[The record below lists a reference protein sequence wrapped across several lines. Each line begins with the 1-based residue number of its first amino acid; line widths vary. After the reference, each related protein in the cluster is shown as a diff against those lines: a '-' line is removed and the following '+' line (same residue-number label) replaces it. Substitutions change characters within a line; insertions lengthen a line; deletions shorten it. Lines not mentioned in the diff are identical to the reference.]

1 MLDLKL
7 LRNNKEILV
16 NSLKHRNSS
25 IDVNEIFELDVKVRE
40 HQTKSQELASER
52 NKLAKEIGLKK
63 QRGENADDLLSL
75 VAKSKKDEEELV
87 LKTKELEEQLYLKL
101 AIVPNILH
109 ESVPYGVDETQNI
122 EVRKFMEPQKFNFA
136 PKEHFD
142 LGVELDMMDFETA
155 AQMAGSR
162 FTILSKDLAKL
173 ERALIAFMLDIH
185 TTQNGYTEYSMPTV
199 LKPEALYNTG
209 QLPKFKE
216 DLFET
221 LDNRFL
227 IPTTEVPLTNLVA
240 NKFILEQN
248 LPIRATGQSLCFRLE
263 AGSAGRDAKG
273 MLRQHQFY
281 KVELVSITKAEDS
294 FNELEKMVN
303 SAEEILKQ
311 LQIPYKVMLLC
322 SGDTGFSASKTY
334 DIEAWLPGQNKYR
347 EISSCSNCTDFQ
359 ARRMNAKL
367 KDTHGNNHHLLHTLN
382 GSGLAVGRTLIA
394 ILENYQNADGSINVP
409 DVLVNYMGGKKVINK
424 I

>member
-87 LKTKELEEQLYLKL
+87 LKTKELEEQLHLKL
-101 AIVPNILH
+101 ASVPNILH

-122 EVRKFMEPQKFNFA
+122 EVRKFMEPQKFNFT

-173 ERALIAFMLDIH
+173 ERALINFMLNLH
-185 TTQNGYTEYSMPTV
+185 TNKNGYTEYSLPTI

-248 LPIRATGQSLCFRLE
+248 LPMRVVGQSLCFRLE
-263 AGSAGRDAKG
+263 AGSAGRDTKG

-294 FNELEKMVN
+294 FNELERMVA
-303 SAEEILKQ
+303 SAEEVLKQ
-311 LQIPYKVMLLC
+311 LKIPYKVMLLC

-367 KDTHGNNHHLLHTLN
+367 KDIHGNNHNLLHTLN

-394 ILENYQNADGSINVP
+394 ILENYQNADGSISVP
-409 DVLVNYMGGKKVINK
+409 DVLVNYMGGQKVINK
-424 I
+424 T